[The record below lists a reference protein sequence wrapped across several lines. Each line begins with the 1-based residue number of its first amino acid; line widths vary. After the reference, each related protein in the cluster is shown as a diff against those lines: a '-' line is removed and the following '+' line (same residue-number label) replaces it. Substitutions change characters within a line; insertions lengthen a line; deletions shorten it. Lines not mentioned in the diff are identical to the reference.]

1 MQGKALRTT
10 RGKVSWVLSLSTF
23 CTFSRGGFDPGGAGL
38 RRPGERCDI
47 PSSRFVSSAACAR
60 PATRAND
67 ELTVYGTTNPSPRVT
82 Q

>member
-23 CTFSRGGFDPGGAGL
+23 RTLGRGGFGPEGAGM
-38 RRPGERCDI
+38 RRPGERWDNS
-47 PSSRFVSSAACAR
+47 SSRFVSSAACAR

-67 ELTVYGTTNPSPRVT
+67 ELTGYDTTKPSPRVT